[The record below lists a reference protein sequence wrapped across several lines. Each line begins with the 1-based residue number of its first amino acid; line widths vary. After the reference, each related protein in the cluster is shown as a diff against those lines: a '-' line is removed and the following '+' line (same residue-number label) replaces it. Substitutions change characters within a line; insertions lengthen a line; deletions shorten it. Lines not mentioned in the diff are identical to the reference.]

1 MHINYNDPILW
12 LAYRYSCDA
21 QARNPEIE
29 HKFLEFFDHHAHQ
42 LHITDVGAGTG
53 ANFRYYFNKI
63 KQDQDW
69 TLIEQDPHIIRA
81 CHICLEKFAHEH
93 QYNLQQEGEDF
104 LITSAGK
111 TARIRTIQGSL
122 DHIEQLTDLQ
132 KADVVTA
139 NAVFD
144 LISYDQFDRLAGK
157 LSENKVCLLA
167 TMNYYETSFLPFSE
181 KDHWFMQL
189 YHTHMTRPQS
199 FGIAMGPNCVEE
211 MLDLL
216 AQHHMLIEQEGSQ
229 WHISR
234 RHTTMQHFLLQ
245 FIENAIKDLSLADG
259 EQKDFNEWI
268 AERKAQSHDRALE
281 IYVDH
286 CDIFAYPD

>member
-12 LAYRYSCDA
+12 LAYRYACDV

-29 HKFLEFFDHHAHQ
+29 HKFLEFFDHMHH

-69 TLIEQDPHIIRA
+69 TFIEKDPHLIHG
-81 CHICLEKFAHEH
+81 CHVCLEKFAHNH
-93 QYNLQQEGEDF
+93 QYHLQQEGEMF
-104 LITSAGK
+104 LIRNEEK
-111 TARIRTIQGSL
+111 KARIRIIQGSL
-122 DHIEQLTDLQ
+122 DNIEQLTDLE

-144 LISYDQFDRLAGK
+144 LVSFDQFDHLAGK
-157 LSENKVCLLA
+157 LTRYEVCLLA
-167 TMNYYETSFLPFSE
+167 TLNYYETSFLPFSE
-181 KDHWFMQL
+181 NDSRFMRL
-189 YHTHMTRPQS
+189 YHMHMKRPQS
-199 FGIAMGPNCVEE
+199 FGIAMGRDSSEE

-216 AQHHMLIEQEGSQ
+216 AQHHMRIEQEGSQ
-229 WHISR
+229 WHITRSN
-234 RHTTMQHFLLQ
+234 TTMQRFLLH
-245 FIENAIKDLSLADG
+245 FIDNAIRELSLADC
-259 EQKDFNEWI
+259 ERQAYLEWI
-268 AERKAQSHDRALE
+268 KERKAQCHERALE

-286 CDIFAYPD
+286 SDIFAYPD